1 MNQNTRIIV
10 NTLAQHLRSLLNIS
24 MSLYSTRLI
33 TSALGDMDYGV
44 YSLVAGVVVMLAF
57 VTNAMVVTTQRQLS
71 FYHGQCRM
79 DKVRCMFANSLL
91 LHVVLGALLA
101 FVLYG
106 CEPLLFNG
114 FLNIEPGRIE
124 AAVVVY
130 RLVIVALL
138 LSFVTAPYRAIF
150 IARENIV
157 YLSVVDVIDGVFR
170 LLAAVWL
177 LHCPFDRLISYAWL
191 VTGITAFNMT
201 ALVAWAVPKFEE
213 SRVLP
218 RPAHFNRKAMG
229 ELLGFAGWTVYS
241 LGCIIGRTQG
251 VNLILNQ
258 FFGTL
263 INMAYGIVQQI
274 FGSLQFVA
282 QAVVNAISPQVIKA
296 EGMGDRRRML
306 AMSESLSKYAYLLLA
321 VVVIPLLFEMPA
333 VLLWWLGKVPEYAVV
348 LARFIL
354 IAALC
359 DQLTIGLGT
368 ANQAIGQIRNYSLT
382 INSIKLLT
390 LPAVW
395 FALWRGESVEVVM
408 WIYLAFECICAIGRL
423 PFLKYTAGLSI
434 GHYAKHVFGRVL
446 VPSAT
451 IIVACWAVVFMANF
465 PYRFLVTG
473 CVSVV
478 TAAVTVWF
486 FALED
491 AERRFVVQLLRNR
504 LKNYVD

>member
-1 MNQNTRIIV
+1 MNSNTRIIV
-10 NTLAQHLRSLLNIS
+10 NTLAQHLRSLLNIG

-91 LHVVLGALLA
+91 LHVVLGAALSI
-101 FVLYG
+101 VLYG
-106 CEPLLFNG
+106 CEPLWFNG
-114 FLNIEPGRIE
+114 FLNIVPERIE
-124 AAVVVY
+124 AAKVVY

-157 YLSVVDVIDGVFR
+157 YLSVVDVIDGVLR
-170 LLAAVWL
+170 LLAAIWL
-177 LHCPFDRLISYAWL
+177 LDCPFDRLISYSWL
-191 VTGITAFNMT
+191 VVGITAFNMV
-201 ALVAWAVPKFEE
+201 ALMAWALPKFEE

-218 RPAHFNRKAMG
+218 SPAYFSRQMMT

-263 INMAYGIVQQI
+263 INMAYGIVQQVL
-274 FGSLQFVA
+274 GSLQFVA
-282 QAVVNAISPQVIKA
+282 QAIVNAISPQIVKA
-296 EGMGDRRRML
+296 EGMGDRQRML
-306 AMSESLSKYAYLLLA
+306 MLSESLSKYAFLLLA
-321 VVVIPLLFEMPA
+321 MVVIPLMFEMHE
-333 VLLWWLGKVPEYAVV
+333 VLLWWLGRVPEYAVV
-348 LARFIL
+348 LAQFTL
-354 IAALC
+354 LATLC

-395 FALWRGESVEVVM
+395 YALWCGQSVEVVM
-408 WIYLAFECICAIGRL
+408 WIYLAFECVCAIGRL

-434 GHYAKHVFGRVL
+434 GHYVKHVFGRVL
-446 VPSAT
+446 VPLAA
-451 IIVACWAVVFMANF
+451 ICIACWVMVFVANF

-473 CVSVV
+473 CVSVAS
-478 TAAVTVWF
+478 AAVTVWF

-491 AERRFVVQLLRNR
+491 VERKFVILMVKNR
-504 LKNYVD
+504 LKLC